1 MADVVARDMRFTVH
15 LDSPVVPM
23 DVNKLLWSSV
33 TRQTRSG
40 AVLGPEQRVSAMQAL
55 RALTIDAAWQSFK
68 EQEIGS
74 LEVGKIADLVLLDRD
89 PLAGDD
95 SLLNFKVDRV
105 WIGGRCYFQR
115 GADQCSEAGN

>member
-1 MADVVARDMRFTVH
+1 
-15 LDSPVVPM
+15 
-23 DVNKLLWSSV
+23 
-33 TRQTRSG
+33 
-40 AVLGPEQRVSAMQAL
+40 MQAL

-105 WIGGRCYFQR
+105 WIGVDAIFSAAQINAARQEIKRAAHTNFR
-115 GADQCSEAGN
+115 SKK